1 MLLLILAANCFS
13 VTSEGVS
20 YCFPPRLTPLLFSLK
35 KKGWHRRAKQRA
47 TRELSSQVFKPVRPM
62 SVLISPIVP
71 FQPSWGGVPFLPFFM
86 TCFGDHACYSVH
98 RHSSPFLFCLLYYF
112 VQECLGWR
120 KWQNYVKFSERRSWR
135 FGRDFETPSVSA
147 LGISCFCGNFYQ
159 LICTLLISGWLIT
172 YKMQKHKLQRLWIVW
187 NMLNDF
193 NIFM

>member
-47 TRELSSQVFKPVRPM
+47 THELSSQVFKPVRPM

-120 KWQNYVKFSERRSWR
+120 KWQNYVSSL
-135 FGRDFETPSVSA
+135 RDDLEGLVVILKRQVFQRWVFPAFVV
-147 LGISCFCGNFYQ
+147 ISIN
-159 LICTLLISGWLIT
+159 
-172 YKMQKHKLQRLWIVW
+172 
-187 NMLNDF
+187 
-193 NIFM
+193 